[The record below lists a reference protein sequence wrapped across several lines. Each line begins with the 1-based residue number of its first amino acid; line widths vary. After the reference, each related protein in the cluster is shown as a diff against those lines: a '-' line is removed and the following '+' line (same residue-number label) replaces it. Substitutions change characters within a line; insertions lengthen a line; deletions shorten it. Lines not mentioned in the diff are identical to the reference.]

1 MVTIKLNFGEEDKKV
16 AAGVGQDKA
25 SAKKEACI
33 NALSA
38 LCPDEYEK
46 WNQRSTVKIF
56 VNPEETKSEF
66 SIDDKL
72 KLREKPDISVY
83 SEQNLADFESGVDA
97 AIDDCTLLSTKQDK
111 LCKKYTP
118 LSLLN
123 TLNQKFKNRFD
134 EVPI

>member
-1 MVTIKLNFGEEDKKV
+1 MSFLTKLSGTACHRDPVFEYSEQSESLLSKFMVTIKLNFGEEDKKV

-83 SEQNLADFESGVDA
+83 SE
-97 AIDDCTLLSTKQDK
+97 
-111 LCKKYTP
+111 
-118 LSLLN
+118 
-123 TLNQKFKNRFD
+123 
-134 EVPI
+134 